1 MIKATMNDKAL
12 VVNLLS
18 RAFDANQSVNYI
30 IRQDAKRARNIR
42 ILMQYSF
49 EVCSR
54 FGDIWL
60 SDDCK
65 ACALV
70 LYPHLK
76 RTTLTSLWLDL
87 QLIFKAIDIRN
98 IEKMLEREFMIK
110 SRRPKEPMA
119 YLWFIGVEPDE
130 QRKGIGSWL
139 LQQIFVEAGKK
150 NLPVYLETSVQVNLP
165 WYERFGF
172 EVYNR
177 LFLGYMLYFFKRE
190 PAK

>member
-1 MIKATMNDKAL
+1 MNDKAL

>member
-1 MIKATMNDKAL
+1 MNDKAL

-30 IRQDAKRARNIR
+30 IRRDAKRTRNIR

-54 FGDIWL
+54 FGDVWL

-110 SRRPKEPMA
+110 SRRPKKPMA

-130 QRKGIGSWL
+130 QHKGIGTWL

-150 NLPVYLETSVQVNLP
+150 NLPVYLETSTQINLP

-172 EVYNR
+172 EAYNR
-177 LFLGYMLYFFKRE
+177 LFLGYMLYFLKRE